1 MSGIKRFVPLLCVSL
16 LTFTPLLSQRG
27 RTITVVMIPKIKGI
41 DYFNA
46 CERGAREA
54 ERELGNVRLIHEG
67 PTEASVERQAEMIEA
82 WLIRKPDVIAVAC
95 NDPTAIAPALK
106 RALQSGVK
114 VITYDAD
121 ARRDARL
128 FFVNQATYED
138 IAHAL
143 IDTMAKEA
151 GADAS
156 VAVVTSSFTAPNQT
170 EWLKRM
176 KTYMAKKYPKMR
188 LLTVRPSEESMELAL
203 KVTRDI
209 IRAYPDVRGIF
220 GISSVAF
227 PGAAEAVLQAA
238 KAGKI
243 AVVGLST
250 PKTMRNYVK
259 KGVVKTVI
267 LWNPVDLGYLTIY
280 VARAV
285 CDGTLKKG
293 AQFLT
298 AGRLGK
304 KVVRDDE
311 VLLGP
316 PMFFTAKNI
325 DRFDF

>member
-1 MSGIKRFVPLLCVSL
+1 MSRLGTMLLVLVLVSL
-16 LTFTPLLSQRG
+16 FFLHLFGQKGKP
-27 RTITVVMIPKIKGI
+27 ITVVMIPKIKGI

-46 CERGAREA
+46 CERGAKEA
-54 ERELGNVRLIHEG
+54 AKELGNVQLIYEG
-67 PTEASVERQAEMIEA
+67 PTEASVERQVEMIEA

-106 RALQSGVK
+106 KALQAGIK

-143 IDTMAKEA
+143 VDTMAKEA
-151 GADAS
+151 GPDAP

-176 KTYMAKKYPKMR
+176 KSYMAKKYPKMR
-188 LLTVRPSEESMELAL
+188 LLTVKPSEESMELAL
-203 KVTRDI
+203 RVTTDI
-209 IRAYPDVRGIF
+209 LRAYRDVQGVF

-227 PGAAEAVLQAA
+227 PGAAEAVLQAG
-238 KAGKI
+238 KAGKV

-250 PKTMRNYVK
+250 PKTMKPYVH

-280 VARAV
+280 AARAL

-293 AQFLT
+293 VRHLQ

-316 PMFFTAKNI
+316 PMFFTKKNI
-325 DRFDF
+325 DRYDF